1 MADPIPAEVAKVE
14 AAVVAAVPTVKA
26 KVVAYVKAHATPAV
40 IGTLAGFAAGKFHIV
55 GLLLK
60 VL

>member
-26 KVVAYVKAHATPAV
+26 KIVAYVKSHATPTV
-40 IGTLAGFAAGKFHIV
+40 LGTIAGFAAGKFHVV
-55 GLLLK
+55 GLIWKLL
-60 VL
+60 